1 MDNFDYFLPM
11 KVPIKIFKMFG
22 FWYDKEASKFYKA
35 YGVFMHLFFIEL
47 FLTGQLGRFFLT
59 DSLVERAAITSV
71 LFTFVGIFAKASIVM
86 FITDE
91 LVLVIEDL
99 KHFISFLEVGD
110 GSLKFLRN
118 RVNQSTKLLRVYWII
133 CYTAW
138 FAGALIP
145 MISIVTE
152 PSLFIFTFFY
162 MMPMI
167 LEIFIPCY
175 FGNEI
180 LLASQKLSTS
190 LFHSDWIQEDKN
202 FKTALKM
209 VLENTK
215 NPIKIAAAQGVF
227 PVSLV
232 TFLRIINSAFS
243 VYAVL
248 QSIK

>member
-71 LFTFVGIFAKASIVM
+71 LFTYVGLVVKTTNVMLITEEMESI
-86 FITDE
+86 T
-91 LVLVIEDL
+91 EDL
-99 KHFISFLEVGD
+99 KSFISFLEVRGS
-110 GSLKFLRN
+110 SLKFLRN
-118 RVNQSTKLLRVYWII
+118 RVNRFSKLLWVYWTMCHIVVFSG
-133 CYTAW
+133 T
-138 FAGALIP
+138 LIP
-145 MISIVTE
+145 MISILE
-152 PSLFIFTFFY
+152 ESSLFIFMFTY
-162 MMPMI
+162 MVPMI
-167 LEIFIPCY
+167 LEIFLPCY
-175 FGNEI
+175 YGNEI

-190 LFHSDWIQEDKN
+190 LFHSDWIQEDKK
-202 FKTALKM
+202 FKTAMKM
-209 VLENTK
+209 ILENTK

-227 PVSLV
+227 PVNLV
-232 TFLRIINSAFS
+232 TFLRIMNSAFS